1 MTDQSNAA
9 RRWRGYSHKE
19 LYLMLHDGPGAQ
31 ASAEPSRRWT
41 ELTATLHEVGHD
53 LAAGL
58 DGSTAVWAGRAA
70 GAAKDR
76 LGALVSWARTA
87 ADESAAMRVAV
98 ENQGDYIATARA
110 EMPAP
115 EGESTAAPDPA
126 LAPAMQIAAVQ
137 NDSEAVEAARSAG
150 AQKAFEV
157 MAAYELSTKT
167 NLDARRGFPRPADLL
182 GSDSHDQRHR
192 GDGIGQSS
200 QTSLAGAVSA
210 PPAGA
215 QEQYRPPNYH
225 APHGPTGGGH
235 SDNPR
240 WGGSGGG
247 QGIGVSAAALG
258 DAPEIVRRPVVAPGM
273 FSGAAPMAPEGSV
286 IGLGSSG
293 RSGGSDEERVNSR
306 GGAGGTSSRL
316 LGGGGNGL
324 SGPMS
329 GTAIGADGSSS
340 GATGQGL
347 AASGANAAATPMA
360 PTGAGAA
367 GGGAPM
373 GGNDKLAMR
382 RLGAE
387 TLGSSQWFDNTESN
401 TNNNSTTSSSS
412 SSRTL
417 GGRRRD
423 LAREE
428 EPVTESVTLYGE
440 DHNLPPGVIGG

>member
-1 MTDQSNAA
+1 MTDQSTGA

-19 LYLMLHDGPGAQ
+19 LYLMLHDGPGPQ

-41 ELTATLHEVGHD
+41 ELTATLNEVGHD
-53 LAAGL
+53 LAAKL
-58 DGSTAVWAGRAA
+58 DGSAAVWAGRAA

-76 LGALVSWARTA
+76 LTTLVSWARTA
-87 ADESAAMRVAV
+87 SDESAAMREAV

-115 EGESTAAPDPA
+115 EGEQPIAPDPA
-126 LAPAMQIAAVQ
+126 LAPAAQIAAVQ
-137 NDSEAVEAARSAG
+137 NDAEPVEAARSAG

-167 NLDARRGFPRPADLL
+167 NLEPRRGFPRPAELL
-182 GSDSHDQRHR
+182 DPNQRDHR
-192 GDGIGQSS
+192 FRGEGISQGT
-200 QTSLAGAVSA
+200 QTSSTGTVST
-210 PPAGA
+210 PQPGA

-225 APHGPTGGGH
+225 APHGPGGH
-235 SDNPR
+235 SEGR
-240 WGGSGGG
+240 GWSSG
-247 QGIGVSAAALG
+247 QGIGVSSAAIG
-258 DAPEIVRRPVVAPGM
+258 DAPEVVRRPVVAPGM

-293 RSGGSDEERVNSR
+293 TSGSDDERSNRR
-306 GGAGGTSSRL
+306 GVGGGTQSRV
-316 LGGGGNGL
+316 LGAGGNGL

-329 GTAIGADGSSS
+329 GTAIGADGSTS

-367 GGGAPM
+367 GGAPM
-373 GGNDKLAMR
+373 GGGDKLAMR
-382 RLGAE
+382 RIGAE
-387 TLGSSQWFDNTESN
+387 TLGSSQWFDNAES
-401 TNNNSTTSSSS
+401 TNNNSTGSSTS

-423 LAREE
+423 LAREDE
-428 EPVTESVTLYGE
+428 QVTESVTLYGE